1 MGFPRPLVS
10 HEFKMI
16 ESVIGI
22 TLWTN
27 NLENMFYFY
36 HRILEFPIHS
46 KKNDFIAFQLG
57 DIRFNIGNHGQITG
71 SNKVPYRMMPHF
83 EVADIHKVHERLSNL
98 GVFWEILHY
107 LGYFSEVLLIFCKI
121 GE

>member
-1 MGFPRPLVS
+1 
-10 HEFKMI
+10 MI

-71 SNKVPYRMMPHF
+71 SNKDPYRMMPHF

-98 GVFWEILHY
+98 GVFFIRRPEKEHWGGWIATFQDPDDNILQM
-107 LGYFSEVLLIFCKI
+107 LQLPSK
-121 GE
+121 